1 MGFRSKGYA
10 AVFVLLGVF
19 ALSNYSEAQNLCST
33 VSGVPIFV
41 MSENNTIG
49 DVVTTLNAQD
59 GVTATITRQNPAG
72 LFSLSGYSLIA
83 DTVLDFETFVKTH
96 EVDIE
101 CTKPGSLT
109 TTLNLNIAVTDINDN
124 APVFAQSQYTL
135 NVDELIKEGTSVDV
149 ITATD
154 PDKEDVLYYTLDPPE
169 GEFILETNFKPN
181 FLVNKHLDYDQIK
194 KVTMTLYAQDTPIG
208 STGVVSH
215 TASTTVV
222 VNINDIDN
230 RPPWFQPC
238 TEHNVGT
245 SKVCVNTGYDGTVN
259 LNQIAPGPLPLKPGP
274 LFAID
279 GDNGINKP
287 IGYAFLT
294 GNEDG
299 TFQINNDG
307 SITMIKPVTV
317 SGPVVL
323 TVMAYQTDDADQFA
337 TTTVIL
343 RVVVSSLFP
352 PTFVESSYEGF
363 ISEDAGVDSMVLESK
378 TSNRPLRVKATDK
391 DFADGYNP
399 SLRFEV
405 VDSTDFTITP
415 EGFILMAKAVSP
427 GTLNLEM
434 RVVDTTNDESST
446 ATLAVEITPGV
457 PTTTPGTTIMT
468 STIKTTETTDSTTN
482 TKLTDI
488 TTATATV
495 TATAT
500 ATASATSTT
509 SPPDTVTTMPPSTGG
524 SQVNTGEF
532 SSTDMAALGASL
544 AVVIVLCLV
553 CIGLMIHRIK
563 GHNSDWKKISEVGVF
578 RSKIDGGSKEGVQY
592 SNEAFQHDGDSGSVN
607 NLATDLE
614 NKLESGLKPLEKA
627 TTSAIL
633 PTTSSTPPD
642 STSLASS
649 ENSDGEK
656 EVKPILTK
664 ERRNEEGYKAVWFKQ
679 DIDPNKEEVV
689 IIPDAGEADG
699 DHEEDDDTEDEDNL
713 RTDMDSDDEE
723 GMTSDL

>member
-446 ATLAVEITPGV
+446 ATLAVEITPG
-457 PTTTPGTTIMT
+457 
-468 STIKTTETTDSTTN
+468 
-482 TKLTDI
+482 
-488 TTATATV
+488 
-495 TATAT
+495 
-500 ATASATSTT
+500 
-509 SPPDTVTTMPPSTGG
+509 G